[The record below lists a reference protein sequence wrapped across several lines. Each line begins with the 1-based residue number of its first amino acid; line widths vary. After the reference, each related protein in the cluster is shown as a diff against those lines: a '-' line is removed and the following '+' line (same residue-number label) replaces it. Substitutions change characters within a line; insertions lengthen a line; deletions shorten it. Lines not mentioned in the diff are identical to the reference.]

1 MIKLIITI
9 VVGMSV
15 EAVGVV
21 YLTKGVRE
29 AGGLAHVSLMEILA
43 LVGRIVTNQNVL
55 LGTFLEA
62 IFFVTLM
69 YLLSKFDASLI
80 WPLTSLGF
88 VVTALAAKLILNEQ
102 VSLVRWMGVV
112 LIMGGASLVSYS
124 ECLKEKRPA
133 PIPAAAATDKT

>member
-102 VSLVRWMGVV
+102 VSLVRWMGVF

-124 ECLKEKRPA
+124 ECLKEKP
-133 PIPAAAATDKT
+133 PTPTPAATAGKV